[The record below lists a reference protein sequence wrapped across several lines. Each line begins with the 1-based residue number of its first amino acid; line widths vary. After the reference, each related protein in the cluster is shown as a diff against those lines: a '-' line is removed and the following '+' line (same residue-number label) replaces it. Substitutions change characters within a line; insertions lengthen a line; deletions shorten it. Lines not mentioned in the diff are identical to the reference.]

1 MQQEAGRI
9 EGTFFD
15 CDKETKMEN
24 WTRMDKVLEFICVS
38 VTERHTICQKN
49 HFVGRYAYGIYP
61 LHMCYT
67 TQAGRSVR
75 LSGTGGRELASG
87 ILGGLT
93 QADLL
98 LMK

>member
-1 MQQEAGRI
+1 MINWIRI
-9 EGTFFD
+9 GTI
-15 CDKETKMEN
+15 
-24 WTRMDKVLEFICVS
+24 LEFISVS
-38 VTERHTICQKN
+38 VTDRQTICQKSY
-49 HFVGRYAYGIYP
+49 FGGRDAYGIYP

-67 TQAGRSVR
+67 TQATSGRAAGRSVR

-93 QADLL
+93 RADLL